1 MTIDR
6 IRNLAGVCALLAV
19 LAVLIPSNAAA
30 STFDPCK
37 ASGIGDAGGI
47 KEFDEIVPNPGGKR
61 VDVALLCGPIVT
73 YGWMEKATYDEK
85 VAELLRETDTEFAG
99 HDTHALQAGVGSPFW
114 FWYCYKANP
123 AEVQKN
129 CAGNLESFP
138 YIRGPNVQALILD
151 ALESDSVVEEA
162 LRDAGIALG
171 SGLGPAIIAC
181 AVGGAET
188 GGTACAVAAVSLAV
202 AAVGAFITSAL
213 VRLVPSFSEWNVEVM
228 HNAEWFTW
236 ADTENLWWDGTGSIG
251 ADYVN
256 PRLLNFT
263 FYTHQARVALAIS
276 SAPIGQGP
284 SYACVAAGHGIA
296 GFDCPQPPSTPPA
309 EGGAPPSEGGAMAA
323 IVRRLRGS
331 GGGLHAIDPDD
342 FRSNGRGELDP
353 HGEEITRHGGRGHDV
368 LRGGDG
374 NDSLTG
380 RGGDDRLL
388 GRPGDDELAG
398 GGGKDVL
405 RGAAGADALYG
416 GSGHD
421 LLDGGRGADILFG
434 HRGDDVLRG
443 GPGSDRLIDQ
453 SQGVEIHGGRGDDF
467 VYTVDRRGERRGS
480 DIVDCGP
487 GRDRAIVSSG
497 DVVRN
502 CERVTRLTLAQV
514 RCLRRTKVSATPQ
527 PSRTAPRCLGHRGAR
542 GG

>member
-1 MTIDR
+1 VRINR

-19 LAVLIPSNAAA
+19 LAVLIPSNAGA

-85 VAELLRETDTEFAG
+85 VEELLRDTNTEFAG
-99 HDTHALQAGVGSPFW
+99 PDTHALQAGVANPFW
-114 FWYCYKANP
+114 FWYCYNSNP
-123 AEVQKN
+123 SAGQHD
-129 CAGNLESFP
+129 CAGNLASFP
-138 YIRGPNVQALILD
+138 YIRGPNVQALILA

-162 LRDAGIALG
+162 LKEARAEFGK
-171 SGLGPAIIAC
+171 GLPEAIIAC
-181 AVGGAET
+181 ALGGVES
-188 GGTACAVAAVSLAV
+188 GGTTCAAAGVALAA
-202 AAVGAFITSAL
+202 AAVGAFVTTAL
-213 VRLVPSFSEWNVEVM
+213 VRLFPSFSEWNVEVM

-236 ADTENLWWDGTGSIG
+236 ADTDNLWWDGTGSIG

-276 SAPIGQGP
+276 TAPVGQGP

-296 GFDCPQPPSTPPA
+296 GFECSQTPGTPPS
-309 EGGAPPSEGGAMAA
+309 GGGAMTA
-323 IVRRLRGS
+323 IVRHLRGRS
-331 GGGLHAIDPDD
+331 HGLHSIDPDN

-353 HGEEITRHGGRGHDV
+353 QGEEITRHGAQGHDV

-374 NDSLTG
+374 NDSITG
-380 RGGDDRLL
+380 RGGGDRLL

-434 HRGDDVLRG
+434 HRGDDVLLG
-443 GPGSDRLIDQ
+443 GPGSDRLIDE

-467 VYTVDRRGERRGS
+467 VYTVDGRGERHAS
-480 DIVDCGP
+480 DVVDCGP
-487 GRDRAIVSSG
+487 GRDRAIVNG
-497 DVVRN
+497 DDVVRD
-502 CERVTRLTLAQV
+502 CERVTRLTSAQV
-514 RCLRRTKVSATPQ
+514 RCLQRTKVSAKPQ
-527 PSRTAPRCLGHRGAR
+527 RSHTAPPCLAHRRAHAR
-542 GG
+542 